1 MALFGTQRDVSLVRS
16 INRELMGDIITQ
28 QCAVYKLNIEETRV
42 NIYGESSGAK
52 YYEEPVLLNVLLERG
67 DQTYNSSDMG
77 VDYSREVEFR
87 FFRDDLVDAE
97 LVPEVG
103 DIIMWQKAYYEV
115 DNVNMAQF
123 FTGKDPDYDFKDD
136 LGNNPLETDLNEF
149 GYNITVVCNTH
160 YVPADKVQIQLE
172 RF

>member
-1 MALFGTQRDVSLVRS
+1 MALFGTQRDISLIRN

-52 YYEEPVLLNVLLERG
+52 YYQEPVLLNVLLERG

-87 FFRDDLVDAE
+87 FFRQDLVDASVVME
-97 LVPEVG
+97 PG
-103 DIIMWQKAYYEV
+103 DIIMYYEAYFEV
-115 DNVNMAQF
+115 DSVKDNQLFV
-123 FTGKDPDYDFKDD
+123 GKDPRYPY
-136 LGNNPLETDLNEF
+136 NQNPLNPGLEDF
-149 GYNITVVCNTH
+149 GANLSIICTTH
-160 YVPADKVQIQLE
+160 YTPADKVQITKE
-172 RF
+172 RL

>member
-52 YYEEPVLLNVLLERG
+52 YYQEPVLLNVLLERG

-77 VDYSREVEFR
+77 VDYTRDVEFR
-87 FFRDDLVDAE
+87 FFRDDLVDASVVME
-97 LVPEVG
+97 PG
-103 DIIMWQKAYYEV
+103 DIIMYYEAYFEV
-115 DNVNMAQF
+115 DSIKDNQLFV
-123 FTGKDPDYDFKDD
+123 GKDPRYPY
-136 LGNNPLETDLNEF
+136 NQNPLNPGLEEF
-149 GYNITVVCNTH
+149 GSNISIICSTH
-160 YVPADKVQIQLE
+160 YTPADKVQITRE
-172 RF
+172 RL